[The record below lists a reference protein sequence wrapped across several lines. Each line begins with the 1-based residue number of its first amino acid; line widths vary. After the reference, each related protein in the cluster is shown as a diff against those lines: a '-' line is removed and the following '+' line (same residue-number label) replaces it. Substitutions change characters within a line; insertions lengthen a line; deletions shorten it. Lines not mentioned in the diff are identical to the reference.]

1 MKTDKINKLVRDFLH
16 RDMPEEIQ
24 RRFRRWMTAPADR
37 ETVAMI
43 LYRSGFEVREKK
55 VKEGG
60 RTVAYLE
67 YRKAGAE

>member
-1 MKTDKINKLVRDFLH
+1 
-16 RDMPEEIQ
+16 
-24 RRFRRWMTAPADR
+24 
-37 ETVAMI
+37 MI

>member
-1 MKTDKINKLVRDFLH
+1 MEN
-16 RDMPEEIQ
+16 
-24 RRFRRWMTAPADR
+24 RWIALQIKAQADR

-55 VKEGG
+55 VKEGN
-60 RTVAYLE
+60 RSVVYLE